1 MPPSRDLSGRC
12 AALARARAAA
22 LARVHGAARAA
33 AGLASLGSL
42 PPGRVH
48 VRRRECA
55 RARPL
60 FHGHAASLAGQGQ
73 GMYQAWSWLWCV
85 RWFMGCERR
94 EAALFIPEAPAPMH
108 PCRLWVRAPVPACGC
123 GVESDVL
130 ISRGDVSRLTA
141 QALKPKCPM
150 QLGNYVLASTE
161 FESCRVVGN
170 IPASFFLLYAT
181 GNFHGDLP
189 SRTTARAHSAHR
201 APMND
206 LFRFLSPPQL

>member
-1 MPPSRDLSGRC
+1 MRSCTATVPRSRGQPCRPGVRGCTRRGRGCGVFGGSWYMSAEEQRCLS
-12 AALARARAAA
+12 L
-22 LARVHGAARAA
+22 
-33 AGLASLGSL
+33 
-42 PPGRVH
+42 
-48 VRRRECA
+48 RR
-55 RARPL
+55 L
-60 FHGHAASLAGQGQ
+60 
-73 GMYQAWSWLWCV
+73 
-85 RWFMGCERR
+85 
-94 EAALFIPEAPAPMH
+94 H
-108 PCRLWVRAPVPACGC
+108 PCRLWVRAPVPACGCRGVDC

-170 IPASFFLLYAT
+170 IPASFFRLYAT